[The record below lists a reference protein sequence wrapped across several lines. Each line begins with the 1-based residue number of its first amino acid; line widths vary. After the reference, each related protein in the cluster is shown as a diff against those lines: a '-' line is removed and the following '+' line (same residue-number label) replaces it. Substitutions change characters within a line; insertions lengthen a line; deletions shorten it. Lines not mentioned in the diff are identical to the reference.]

1 MSLEGKI
8 AIITGAGKA
17 GKGIGQAC
25 AMALSRAG
33 AKVVVASRTEANAQT
48 VAEEVRAAGG
58 EALALGVDVSNTEQV
73 EALVAS
79 TMEKFGRV
87 DILVNNAGITRDALM
102 MRMAEEAWDSV
113 LDTNLKG
120 AWLCQKAVAR
130 PMMKQRSG
138 AVVNVTSIMGITGSA
153 GQTNYAAAKAGLIGL
168 TKSAAKELA
177 PRGIRVNAV
186 APGWIETA
194 MTADLGDEFKGQ
206 SLARIPLARLGTP
219 EDVAAAVR
227 FLCSDDAA
235 YITGQVLVVDGGL
248 IM

>member
-1 MSLEGKI
+1 MSLIGKV
-8 AIITGAGKA
+8 AIVTGAGKA

-25 AMALSRAG
+25 ALALSAAG

-48 VAEEVRAAGG
+48 VADEIRAAGG
-58 EALALGVDVSNTEQV
+58 EALALGVDVSSAEQV
-73 EALVAS
+73 ESMVAATLS
-79 TMEKFGRV
+79 AFGRV
-87 DILVNNAGITRDALM
+87 DILVNNAGITRDGLM
-102 MRMAEEAWDSV
+102 MRMGEDAWDSV

-120 AWLCQKAVAR
+120 AWLCLKAVAR

-138 AVVNVTSIMGITGSA
+138 AIVNITSINGITGSA
-153 GQTNYAAAKAGLIGL
+153 GQTNYAASKAGLIGL
-168 TKSAAKELA
+168 AKSAAKELA

-194 MTADLGDEFKGQ
+194 MTADLGDEFKEQ
-206 SLARIPLARLGTP
+206 SLVRIPLGRLGKP

-227 FLCSDDAA
+227 FLCTEDAA
-235 YITGQVLVVDGGL
+235 YITGQTLVVDGGL